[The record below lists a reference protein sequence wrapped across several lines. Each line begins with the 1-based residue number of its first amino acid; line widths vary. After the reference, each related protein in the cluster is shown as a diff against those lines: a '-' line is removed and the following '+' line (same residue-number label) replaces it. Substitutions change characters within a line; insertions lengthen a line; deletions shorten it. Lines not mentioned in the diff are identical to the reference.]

1 MDKFVKRTVS
11 YSSETIDEETTKKKP
26 KIVNRKYDESY
37 VSYGFTY
44 CGDESCPTPKCL
56 VCGDILG
63 NNSMVPSKLIRHLTT
78 KHPSV
83 AQKDKE
89 YFQRLKDQSKK
100 QANLMS
106 SSFKTSNKAQKASY
120 VIANINANILT
131 SSDKI
136 ESFRAKL
143 ELWISLATKGN
154 IEMFQNVTA
163 ADPEK
168 KVQTL
173 IVKHLKHLAEKMNS
187 YFPKCDLQPMD
198 WSCPSSRQSIIF
210 FGLVRSRAVSGHCV
224 SAINDHGR

>member
-1 MDKFVKRTVS
+1 MHAFVSPLIQNTLFCVVAVNILFLVNIIMDKFVKRTVS
-11 YSSETIDEETTKKKP
+11 FSSETIDEETTKKKP

-120 VIANINANILT
+120 VIANMLV
-131 SSDKI
+131 K
-136 ESFRAKL
+136 AKKPH
-143 ELWISLATKGN
+143 SLA
-154 IEMFQNVTA
+154 E
-163 ADPEK
+163 
-168 KVQTL
+168 TL
-173 IVKHLKHLAEKMNS
+173 ILPAH
-187 YFPKCDLQPMD
+187 
-198 WSCPSSRQSIIF
+198 
-210 FGLVRSRAVSGHCV
+210 VSH
-224 SAINDHGR
+224 